1 MADNDD
7 FENPR
12 LIAQADPLP
21 EPRPDL
27 RVVPD
32 RPRRVN
38 PASPPRTTT
47 PRTPTRTP
55 KGGGIITVIDVLL
68 ELTVTT
74 PAGAGSAE
82 LEWER
87 QNRQRQE
94 QDRLRRE
101 RQRQQ
106 EPSPTAPPQRKPQ
119 SPPVFVPPVEPIPIP
134 TYSPPPKRRKPERVQ
149 DDWAETLRRNEE
161 ASRRRQAELDRA
173 MAAEAERS
181 RRESERQQ
189 NEADR
194 NMMASNVSGHRDQAI
209 RNKVF
214 ELRFA
219 ALSNSNLSSDE
230 LFKLERVWVAREE
243 QINNILSQRDVAFQR
258 WRQKNPSTPEH
269 HWLNGENRRYQNS
282 AVSILRSWV
291 AQDKQAQQRR
301 KVQTAEQINRER
313 QRQRTRRTDP
323 TTDPRTVTNAAPAA
337 DQSGNARD
345 NTPKKKKGQPSR
357 WDKAAN
363 EIRSDFRRRIN
374 AGESAS
380 VVREEDRGLETN
392 LESLRAKGLSPEI
405 VTKLSKQ
412 GMFPSILSEYCEAIT
427 NLTRIRQGRR
437 GIENAVSPQLQELAV
452 LTSKL
457 LEQISKRPGVKNP
470 ITQTEEIIQDALAT
484 REMHEYIKEIINS
497 GKLRVPE
504 ALGKL
509 LNNYNTQ
516 TSSSSALGN
525 LFEAEFAARLVRYGH
540 EIGLGQGADVVDHT
554 NRYAWQLKNIDGKN
568 FSSQL
573 NKAAL
578 QLKGENGEQP
588 PLGYRR
594 GIQIRITNSQH
605 PDYRKTPKQLEDMIG
620 KSISTDTDNKWGNV
634 NQVQITIGNKT
645 HVFDIKRVRDRI
657 MPSYRRTYD
666 SRGYSTSE
674 AETGTQ
680 MVQVPDG
687 SSELQRALSYYQ
699 QALNNVPSE
708 ANKSSSN
715 DPFASLAI
723 TRRLHGIDQNI
734 REISME
740 VEQNT
745 LQALQQQEQAL
756 QATNNRNSQRDV
768 GMGGM
773 G

>member
-12 LIAQADPLP
+12 LIAQADPLL

-32 RPRRVN
+32 RRRRVN

-55 KGGGIITVIDVLL
+55 KGGGVITVIDVLL

-106 EPSPTAPPQRKPQ
+106 EPSPTTPPPPQRKPQ
-119 SPPVFVPPVEPIPIP
+119 SPPVFVPPIEPIPIP

-149 DDWAETLRRNEE
+149 DDGAETVRRNEE

-194 NMMASNVSGHRDQAI
+194 NMMASNVSGDRDQAI

-219 ALSNSNLSSDE
+219 ALSNSSLSSDE
-230 LFKLERVWVAREE
+230 LFKLERVWVGREE

-301 KVQTAEQINRER
+301 KIQTAEQINRER
-313 QRQRTRRTDP
+313 QRQRTRRTNP
-323 TTDPRTVTNAAPAA
+323 TTDPGTITNAAPAA
-337 DQSGNARD
+337 DPSGNARE

-363 EIRSDFRRRIN
+363 EIRS
-374 AGESAS
+374 GLSKQTQTSAI
-380 VVREEDRGLETN
+380 RDEGTRLETT
-392 LESLRAKGLSPEI
+392 LESLRIKGLSPEI
-405 VTKLSKQ
+405 VTKLFKQ
-412 GMFPSILSEYCEAIT
+412 GMLPTKLSKYCDAIT
-427 NLTRIRQGRR
+427 NLTRIREGRR
-437 GIENAVSPQLQELAV
+437 GMENAVSPQLQEVAV

-457 LEQISKRPGVKNP
+457 LEQMSKRLGVKDP

-484 REMHEYIKEIINS
+484 REIYEYIKEIINS
-497 GKLRVPE
+497 GKLRDPE
-504 ALGKL
+504 TLGKL

-516 TSSSSALGN
+516 TDISAALGN
-525 LFEAEFAARLVRYGH
+525 LFEAEFAARLARYGH
-540 EIGLGQGADVVDHT
+540 EISLGQGADVVDHT
-554 NRYAWQLKNIDGKN
+554 NRYAWQLKNI
-568 FSSQL
+568 SSGDISTPL
-573 NKAAL
+573 NDAAS
-578 QLKGENGEQP
+578 QLKGKKGEQP

-605 PDYRKTPKQLEDMIG
+605 PDYQKTPEQLEDIIRR
-620 KSISTDTDNKWGNV
+620 SISTDTDNKWGNV

-674 AETGTQ
+674 AETETQ
-680 MVQVPDG
+680 IVQVPDG

-699 QALNNVPSE
+699 RALNNVPSE
-708 ANKSSSN
+708 VNKSSSN

-723 TRRLHGIDQNI
+723 TRRLYEIDQNI

-740 VEQNT
+740 IEQN
-745 LQALQQQEQAL
+745 ALQQQEQAL
-756 QATNNRNSQRDV
+756 QAMNNRNSQRDV

>member
-32 RPRRVN
+32 RRRRVS

-55 KGGGIITVIDVLL
+55 KSGGIITVIDVLL

-149 DDWAETLRRNEE
+149 DDWAETVRRNEE

-194 NMMASNVSGHRDQAI
+194 NMMASNVSGDRDQAI
-209 RNKVF
+209 RNKIF

-219 ALSNSNLSSDE
+219 ALSNSSLSSDE
-230 LFKLERVWVAREE
+230 LFKLERVWVGREE

-301 KVQTAEQINRER
+301 KIQTAEQINRER

-323 TTDPRTVTNAAPAA
+323 TADPGTITNAAPAA
-337 DQSGNARD
+337 DRSGNTRD

-363 EIRSDFRRRIN
+363 EIRS
-374 AGESAS
+374 GLSKQTQTSAI
-380 VVREEDRGLETN
+380 RDEGTRLETT
-392 LESLRAKGLSPEI
+392 LESLRIKGLSPEI
-405 VTKLSKQ
+405 VTKLFKQ
-412 GMFPSILSEYCEAIT
+412 GILPTKLSNYCDAVA
-427 NLTRIRQGRR
+427 NLTRIRKGRR
-437 GIENAVSPQLQELAV
+437 GMENAVSPQLQEVAV
-452 LTSKL
+452 VTSKL
-457 LEQISKRPGVKNP
+457 LEQMSKRPGVKDP
-470 ITQTEEIIQDALAT
+470 ITQTQEIIQDALAT
-484 REMHEYIKEIINS
+484 REIYEYIKEIINS
-497 GKLRVPE
+497 RKLRNPE

-509 LNNYNTQ
+509 LDNHNTQ
-516 TSSSSALGN
+516 ASSSAALGN
-525 LFEAEFAARLVRYGH
+525 LFETEFAARLVRYGH
-540 EIGLGQGADVVDHT
+540 EISLGQGADVVDHKD
-554 NRYAWQLKNIDGKN
+554 RYAWQLKNINGEDL
-568 FSSQL
+568 SSQL

-578 QLKGENGEQP
+578 QLTGRLGDP
-588 PLGYRR
+588 P
-594 GIQIRITNSQH
+594 
-605 PDYRKTPKQLEDMIG
+605 P
-620 KSISTDTDNKWGNV
+620 
-634 NQVQITIGNKT
+634 
-645 HVFDIKRVRDRI
+645 
-657 MPSYRRTYD
+657 
-666 SRGYSTSE
+666 
-674 AETGTQ
+674 
-680 MVQVPDG
+680 
-687 SSELQRALSYYQ
+687 
-699 QALNNVPSE
+699 
-708 ANKSSSN
+708 
-715 DPFASLAI
+715 
-723 TRRLHGIDQNI
+723 
-734 REISME
+734 
-740 VEQNT
+740 
-745 LQALQQQEQAL
+745 
-756 QATNNRNSQRDV
+756 
-768 GMGGM
+768 
-773 G
+773 